1 MIAAATWIAV
11 PLAALTTVST
21 IGGGLVGV
29 RLAAS
34 SRR

>member
-1 MIAAATWIAV
+1 MIAATWIAV

-21 IGGGLVGV
+21 IGGGLVADARHG
-29 RLAAS
+29 AS